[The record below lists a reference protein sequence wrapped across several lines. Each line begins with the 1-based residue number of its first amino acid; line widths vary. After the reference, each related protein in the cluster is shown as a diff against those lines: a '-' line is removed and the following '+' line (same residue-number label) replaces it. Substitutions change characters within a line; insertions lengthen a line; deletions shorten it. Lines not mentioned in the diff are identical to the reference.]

1 MKITKPLSAAEEKEL
16 ITFVHTLPRP
26 LYWELF
32 CTVTFKRRRS
42 LFDASAVY
50 RAFMDRTVPQVTH
63 FWAVE
68 RNPSGD
74 GGHHV
79 HALWAGCEDLSRR
92 KVWAKAFHQLGRSR
106 IEPIRS
112 NSDVTMY
119 CTKYVAV
126 EDALIDWKLNRGCGQ
141 FQFQRPTLQKKSV
154 LPVEGRNHAA

>member
-1 MKITKPLSAAEEKEL
+1 MTIERPLTEPQKREL
-16 ITFVHTLPRP
+16 TGFVHALPRP
-26 LYWELF
+26 LQWELF
-32 CTVTFKRRRS
+32 CTVTFRKRRG
-42 LFDASAVY
+42 LFEASAAY
-50 RAFMDRTVPQVTH
+50 LGFMNRQVPRVSH

-92 KVWAKAFHQLGRSR
+92 QVWGQAFHQLGRSR

-112 NSDVTMY
+112 NSEVTMY

-126 EDALIDWKLNRGCGQ
+126 EGALIDWKLNKGCHY
-141 FQFQRPTLQKKSV
+141 QRPLV
-154 LPVEGRNHAA
+154 HA